1 MNSTTTTITNSPGAK
16 QPKKKGLFRRLF
28 TVSHSSLRQ
37 ARANLDILAHSSSTS
52 ANPGTLAHKV
62 SKKKQ
67 YCLQKK
73 ILFRLHMVV
82 YARDCLITRAFI

>member
-16 QPKKKGLFRRLF
+16 QQKKKGLFRRLF

-37 ARANLDILAHSSSTS
+37 ARANLDILAHSPATS

-62 SKKKQ
+62 SKKNNIVCKRK
-67 YCLQKK
+67 YYL
-73 ILFRLHMVV
+73 
-82 YARDCLITRAFI
+82 DCIWSFMLEIV